1 MNRLHAILAALAGL
15 IAVAA
20 ALSQQPLPPPPL
32 PQPAEPPPRVDARR
46 EVIVNWTLGD
56 QAWKFNDILTA
67 YEPVKGYLEPRPGR
81 GMLAVWKLRLMKDF
95 ESGAATLHSE
105 TRGSP
110 FKIVLLDAERTVID
124 PDLPAQITPVS
135 GRMDDT
141 IELYVGLPDAPLL
154 KDVKMIRVE
163 KRTDV
168 GF

>member
-1 MNRLHAILAALAGL
+1 MNRPPAILAALTGL
-15 IAVAA
+15 VFIAA
-20 ALSQQPLPPPPL
+20 ALAQQPLPPPPQPL
-32 PQPAEPPPRVDARR
+32 PPEPPPRVDAKK
-46 EVIVNWTLGD
+46 EVIINWSCGD
-56 QAWKFNDILTA
+56 QVWKFNDILTA
-67 YEPVKGYLEPRPGR
+67 YEPIKGYYEPRPNR
-81 GMLAVWKLRLMKDF
+81 GTLAVWKLRLVRDF
-95 ESGAATLHSE
+95 ESGAATLHTE

-124 PDLPAQITPVS
+124 ADLPAQITPVS

-141 IELYVGLPDAPLL
+141 IELYVGLPEAQLL